1 MPAAHCIH
9 STHCL
14 ANMNGSRKVYTQGC
28 VRNCW
33 TSRTVD
39 AKNTT
44 TPVLLLGNSN
54 KDTTTTLI
62 IILLKET
69 KLEINVV
76 CGLRNIASVDGL
88 CAKIAFNCKRI
99 LVILHKIHKMDIY
112 SIQGWNKNSDSGS
125 NIFCKPKIC
134 IWIQIPNIFSIKYY
148 LYVDSKYSKA
158 K

>member
-1 MPAAHCIH
+1 MCTVLPASASHCIH

-14 ANMNGSRKVYTQGC
+14 ANMNDSRKVYTQGC

-112 SIQGWNKNSDSGS
+112 SGMKQNLGFRFKYFAQTKNIWQKILLLYFYPIHVQ
-125 NIFCKPKIC
+125 NI
-134 IWIQIPNIFSIKYY
+134 
-148 LYVDSKYSKA
+148 
-158 K
+158 

>member
-1 MPAAHCIH
+1 MFSVLPASHCIH

-14 ANMNGSRKVYTQGC
+14 NDSRKVYTQGC

-112 SIQGWNKNSDSGS
+112 SGMKQKFRFRLKYFLQSKNM
-125 NIFCKPKIC
+125 
-134 IWIQIPNIFSIKYY
+134 Y
-148 LYVDSKYSKA
+148 LD
-158 K
+158 